1 MHGLWSLGTPG
12 SVSLV
17 PMSPT
22 KSASTM
28 GLFSDVNS
36 RFPSI
41 KNQVKSL
48 NTKVP
53 SNTSLARRITKGRPN
68 WSPILPGESQRDGQ
82 IGPQLLFRY
91 SEEFPRLGIGMPS
104 SM

>member
-1 MHGLWSLGTPG
+1 MHGLWSLGMPG

-17 PMSPT
+17 PMSLT

-28 GLFSDVNS
+28 GLFLDVNS

-48 NTKVP
+48 NTKAP

-68 WSPILPGESQRDGQ
+68 WSPMVPNLARRITKGWPNRSP
-82 IGPQLLFRY
+82 IAV
-91 SEEFPRLGIGMPS
+91 
-104 SM
+104 

>member
-12 SVSLV
+12 NVSLV
-17 PMSPT
+17 PMSLT

-41 KNQVKSL
+41 KKSG
-48 NTKVP
+48 KVP
-53 SNTSLARRITKGRPN
+53 EHLIGEENHKGTAKLVPNLARIITKGWPN
-68 WSPILPGESQRDGQ
+68 RSPIAV
-82 IGPQLLFRY
+82 
-91 SEEFPRLGIGMPS
+91 
-104 SM
+104 